1 MPPLNPTTGG
11 NKTAIHW
18 LTMEEA
24 YLLQQKN
31 PKKII
36 VDIYAEWC
44 GWCKRMDKT
53 TFQEPAVIRYIND
66 NFYAVKLDA
75 ETKRTIKLGDESFNY
90 RSNGRGGMNGAD
102 GRGPRGV
109 DARVREAGRD
119 ARRGPTVAANGS
131 AAKRKTKQPISGSSL
146 PKPHRHGC
154 HFALLRIGCLRQ
166 RHKLGT
172 IQENLCIEHKIKHL
186 FLSTKIAHAN

>member
-1 MPPLNPTTGG
+1 MRLSFFLCAMCICTLVFCSFMPPLNPTIGG
-11 NKTAIHW
+11 NETAIHW

-24 YLLQQKN
+24 YQLQQKN

-44 GWCKRMDKT
+44 GWCKRMDNT

-90 RSNGRGGMNGAD
+90 RSNGRGGMNELAM
-102 GRGPRGV
+102 
-109 DARVREAGRD
+109 ELAGNQLSL
-119 ARRGPTVAANGS
+119 PTVVLLNEKLSNRLVAQAYQSPTDMDAILHYYASG
-131 AAKRKTKQPISGSSL
+131 AYDKGMDWEQYKKTYVSS
-146 PKPHRHGC
+146 
-154 HFALLRIGCLRQ
+154 
-166 RHKLGT
+166 
-172 IQENLCIEHKIKHL
+172 IK
-186 FLSTKIAHAN
+186 